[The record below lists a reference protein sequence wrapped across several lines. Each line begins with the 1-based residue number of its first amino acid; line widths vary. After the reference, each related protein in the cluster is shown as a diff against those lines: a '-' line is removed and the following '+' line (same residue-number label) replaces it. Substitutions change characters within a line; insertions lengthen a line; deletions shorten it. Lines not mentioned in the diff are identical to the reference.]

1 MNVCL
6 YQNFPNMSSALDQ
19 SSVVEHVNR
28 YHHRVEQQKSSN
40 MPIILEYDQE
50 SRDLRAWL
58 WYVITHID

>member
-19 SSVVEHVNR
+19 SSTVERVNR
-28 YHHRVEQQKSSN
+28 YLHRVEQQKSSN
-40 MPIILEYDQE
+40 MSIILEYDQE